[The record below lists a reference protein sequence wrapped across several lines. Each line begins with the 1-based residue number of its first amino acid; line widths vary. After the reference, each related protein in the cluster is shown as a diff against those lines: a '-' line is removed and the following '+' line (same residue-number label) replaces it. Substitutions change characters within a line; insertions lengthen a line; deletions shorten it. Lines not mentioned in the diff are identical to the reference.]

1 MTARK
6 VRLGAAVSLF
16 MAGRLMAGA
25 TPLQP
30 VFTYQG
36 QLKENGQPVDGMVDL
51 EFTLGD
57 SPVLGVAV
65 GPPITK
71 LNVEVVNGL
80 FTVEL
85 DFGGTAF
92 LGDERWLQ
100 VKVRRPAGVGAFQ
113 LISPRQRLN
122 ASPYSLFALNTYW
135 RASGNNIT
143 NTNSGF
149 VGVNRST
156 QVSSAEYFGIQ
167 AQATGTNY
175 GGMYIRTDSATAK
188 PFYGYT
194 TGTETAWTYLD
205 GATGSWHVYNDAIRM
220 TIEDTGSVG
229 IGETNPSAR
238 LHVETSLG
246 GDALFVTQTGTGR
259 AAQFYVGNASTANAI
274 YAVTYGGGYAGSFEA
289 HEPNTTATLNVY
301 KNQGPALRVWS
312 TLSAGGTPATDAAMA
327 VVGGSDTEPAGGG
340 FLVLGSVAGLNVSID
355 NNEIMARNNG
365 AAATLALNADGGNIT
380 LIQSGT
386 GGVSI
391 GTTLLPTGVLLAVD
405 GKVLCEEMEVQL
417 SGDWPDYVFNDD
429 YALMPLSE
437 LERAIDEHKHLP
449 GMPSAAQVA
458 ERGINVG
465 QMHAQTLQKVEE
477 LTLYVLQLNA
487 ELKTLRDENKHLQ
500 DRISSLEGN
509 PRPE

>member
-1 MTARK
+1 MTRK
-6 VRLGAAVSLF
+6 RCFAAAIGLF
-16 MAGRLMAGA
+16 LVGRVLAVP
-25 TPLQP
+25 TPLGT

-36 QLKENGQPVDGMVDL
+36 QLKENGQPVNGPVDL
-51 EFTLGD
+51 EFTLSD
-57 SPVLGVAV
+57 SPVLGLPIGA
-65 GPPITK
+65 PITR
-71 LNVEVVNGL
+71 LNVPAVDGL
-80 FTVEL
+80 FTEEL
-85 DFGGTAF
+85 DFGNAAF
-92 LGDERWLQ
+92 GGDERWLQ
-100 VKVRRPAGVGAFQ
+100 VRIRRPAGVGEFQ

-122 ASPYSLFALNTYW
+122 AAPYSLFSLNTYW
-135 RASGNNIT
+135 RAVGANIT

-149 VGVNRST
+149 VGVNRSSPLT
-156 QVSSAEYFGIQ
+156 GAEYFGIQ

-194 TGTETAWTYLD
+194 AGTETAWTYLD
-205 GATGSWHVYNDAIRM
+205 GATGSWHVFNDAIRM

-238 LHVETSLG
+238 LHVETSSA

-289 HEPNTTATLNVY
+289 HEPNTTAALNVY

-327 VVGGSDTEPAGGG
+327 VVGGSDSEPAGGG
-340 FLVLGSVAGLNVSID
+340 FLVLGSVASVNVSID

-380 LIQSGT
+380 LIQTGA

-391 GTTLLPTGVLLAVD
+391 GTTALPPGALLAVD
-405 GKVLCEEMEVQL
+405 GKVLCEEVEVQL
-417 SGDWPDYVFNDD
+417 SGDWPDFVFAEDYPLLSLDD
-429 YALMPLSE
+429 LQRS
-437 LERAIDEHKHLP
+437 IDENGHLP
-449 GMPSAAQVA
+449 GVPSAAQVA

-487 ELKTLRDENKHLQ
+487 ELNNLRHANQQLQ
-500 DRISSLEGN
+500 ERISSLEN
-509 PRPE
+509 PRRE